1 MPAYNPPPQVLIS
14 PVSSMYEGKAIRQ
27 GLAANDIKLKTA
39 QKSLD
44 QMDDRLALDKQQ
56 VDNQTANVEMRVK
69 EYAQKVGVDRALSEA
84 NQIIGITEAASS
96 AEDPVAYAN
105 ERMPEFIASLPKD
118 SEGRAKLEQIAQDGF
133 TAAEMKELHT
143 VAMATRGQFGGKSQI
158 QKHIDAL
165 VASEAISREEGDE
178 LLKKS
183 VIKAGTITG
192 TTEFDPTSD
201 PRTNSQKGAAYQNN
215 VDAYNQSSDIQ
226 EMIGSALPQI
236 IEMPGTVGIKGTI
249 ATGGAGLLTSLG
261 QEEMAEAFSQ
271 YMAGASPE
279 EVAQIG
285 VQLQAIRGRIIP
297 IVTGEE
303 GKRLSEMEREIA
315 SKAVGLIDSIK
326 GPADLTKAYPQV
338 IGAMKQLYAESW
350 ASKYRVAAQDENI
363 NYPFDLSNKD
373 QMIELF
379 TEFSEAGIDVNT
391 AKRTVVRLKAIQGV
405 D

>member
-1 MPAYNPPPQVLIS
+1 MPAYNPPAQVLIS

-27 GLAANDIKLKTA
+27 GLALNEAKLKTA

-44 QMDDRLALDKQQ
+44 QMDDRLELDKKQ
-56 VDNQTANVEMRVK
+56 VENQTANVEMRVK
-69 EYAQKVGVDRALSEA
+69 EYAAKVGAERALSEA

-118 SEGRAKLEQIAQDGF
+118 SEGRKKLEEIAENGF

-165 VASEAISREEGDE
+165 VESEAITREEGNE
-178 LLKKS
+178 LLKNS

-192 TTEFDPTSD
+192 TTEFDSQRD
-201 PRTNSQKGAAYQNN
+201 PRTNSQKGAAHQNN
-215 VDAYNQSSDIQ
+215 VDAFNSSSDVQ

-236 IEMPGTVGIKGTI
+236 IEMPSTVGIRGKV
-249 ATGGAGLLTSLG
+249 ATGVAGLFAALG
-261 QEEMAEAFSQ
+261 QDELADKFSQ
-271 YMAGASPE
+271 YMAGATQE
-279 EVAQIG
+279 EIAQIQ

-315 SKAVGLIDSIK
+315 SKAVGLIDSIQ

-350 ASKYRVAAQDENI
+350 ASKYRVASQDENI
-363 NYPFDLSNKD
+363 NYPYDLSQKKD
-373 QMIELF
+373 LLEIF
-379 TEFSEAGIDVNT
+379 TEFADAGIDINT
-391 AKRTVVRLKAIQGV
+391 AKRTVVRLKSIQGV